1 MNAFLAIDA
10 STDTV
15 SAALFVDGALKGSV
29 SKTVPPRTPGTLLS
43 LVPPLLESAGMDFSD
58 LGLGFAIGRGPGSY
72 AGLRTCVST
81 VNGWALPFRHPVW
94 AVPSPF
100 ATAAAYFA
108 AHAEAASCCVA
119 GRARRDT
126 AWVARFVRTAD
137 GLPVLE
143 GTFELRP
150 VEPAPEA
157 DVANEAPSA
166 EWIGR
171 LRLAGLA
178 SDVPLPLYLHPAVAT
193 PPKYA

>member
-29 SKTVPPRTPGTLLS
+29 EKTVPPRTPGTLLA
-43 LVPPLLESAGMDFSD
+43 LVPPLLESAGLDFAD
-58 LGLGFAIGRGPGSY
+58 LGQGFAIGRGPGSY

-100 ATAAAYFA
+100 ATAAAFFA
-108 AHAEAASCCVA
+108 EHPEAAECRVS

-126 AWVARFVRTAD
+126 AWVARFVRSPE
-137 GLPVLE
+137 GLPKLE
-143 GTFELRP
+143 GTFELGP
-150 VEPAPEA
+150 VAPAPEA
-157 DVANEAPSA
+157 DVADAAPSA

-171 LRLAGLA
+171 LRLAGVA

>member
-1 MNAFLAIDA
+1 MNAFLALDA
-10 STDTV
+10 STDTL
-15 SAALFVDGALKGSV
+15 SAALFVDGALRASA
-29 SKTVPPRTPGTLLS
+29 SKTVPPRTPGTLLA
-43 LVPPLLESAGMDFSD
+43 LVPPLLESAGLDFAD

-100 ATAAAYFA
+100 ASAAAFFA
-108 AHAEAASCCVA
+108 EHPAAAACRVT

-126 AWVARFVRTAD
+126 AWFARFRRSPEGWPA
-137 GLPVLE
+137 LE
-143 GTFELRP
+143 GAFDLC
-150 VEPAPEA
+150 PAVPPPEA
-157 DVANEAPSA
+157 DVADAPPSA

-171 LRLAGLA
+171 LRLAGLPA
-178 SDVPLPLYLHPAVAT
+178 DVPLPLYLHPAVAT